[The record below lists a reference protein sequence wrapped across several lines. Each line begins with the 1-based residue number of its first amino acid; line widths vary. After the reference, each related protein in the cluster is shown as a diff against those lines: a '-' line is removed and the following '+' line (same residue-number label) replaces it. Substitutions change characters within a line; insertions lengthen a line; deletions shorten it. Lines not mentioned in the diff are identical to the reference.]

1 MRNLKKHLR
10 SLVGVLLLVLLV
22 SQPLYSVTLSEK
34 ETVRIENALEKSKES
49 LIQQKIVIE
58 QPSTELKKQSESY
71 RKLELD
77 LERRKIKSNIIVGVT
92 CFIFGAVAGGVA
104 YGAYV
109 YPWLSSD

>member
-1 MRNLKKHLR
+1 MLKKYVR
-10 SLVGVLLLVLLV
+10 SLVGILLLASLV

-58 QPSTELKKQSESY
+58 QLSTELKKQSESY
-71 RKLELD
+71 RKLERD
-77 LERRKIKSNIIVGVT
+77 KVKSNIIVGVS

-104 YGAYV
+104 YGVYV

>member
-1 MRNLKKHLR
+1 MLKKYVRNL
-10 SLVGVLLLVLLV
+10 VGILLLVLLV
-22 SQPLYSVTLSEK
+22 SQPLSAVTLSEK

-58 QPSTELKKQSESY
+58 QLSTELKKQSESY
-71 RKLELD
+71 RKLERK
-77 LERRKIKSNIIVGVT
+77 LERDKIKSNVIVGVT

-104 YGAYV
+104 YGVYV

>member
-1 MRNLKKHLR
+1 MLKKYVRNL
-10 SLVGVLLLVLLV
+10 VGILLLASLV

-58 QPSTELKKQSESY
+58 QLSTELKKQSESY
-71 RKLELD
+71 RKLERD
-77 LERRKIKSNIIVGVT
+77 KIKSNVVVGVA
-92 CFIFGAVAGGVA
+92 CFIVGAVAGGVA
-104 YGAYV
+104 YGVYV